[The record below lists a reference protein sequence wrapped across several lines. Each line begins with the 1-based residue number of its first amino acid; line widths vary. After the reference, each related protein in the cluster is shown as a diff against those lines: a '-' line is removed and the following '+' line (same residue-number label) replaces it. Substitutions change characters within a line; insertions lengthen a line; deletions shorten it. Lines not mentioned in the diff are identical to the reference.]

1 MFGQGETIL
10 MSENEQPRDLAL
22 IGAGYW
28 GKNLARN
35 FHQLGVLRLICD
47 ADEEALSQFR
57 AEYDGVETCNDPR
70 QVFTNETI
78 TRVAIAAPAGLH
90 YSFAKRAIEAG
101 KDVFVEKPL
110 CLDVAEAE
118 DLISLAEEHSC
129 ILMVGHL
136 LQYHPCVCKLRDLA
150 GSGELGQLQYITSNR
165 LNLGKIR
172 REENALWSFAPH
184 DLSVILSL
192 AGDRLP
198 KRVTCSGGSY
208 LTGGVADTTLMA
220 MRFDAGV
227 RAHVYVSW
235 LNPFKEQKLT
245 VIGSEGMLVF
255 DDTLPWE
262 QKLLLFRDHL
272 AWGDGGMPEPNKS
285 AGVPIEVPED
295 EPLQCECEHF
305 LEATANR
312 TVPRTDGREGLR
324 VLQALHAGQA
334 SLDRDG
340 EPVNIR

>member
-1 MFGQGETIL
+1 
-10 MSENEQPRDLAL
+10 MSENEQPCDLAL

-35 FHQLGVLRLICD
+35 FHQLGVLRLLCD
-47 ADEEALSQFR
+47 ADEEALGRFN
-57 AEYDGVETCNDPR
+57 AEYDGLETCPDPE
-70 QVFTNETI
+70 QVFTNGTI
-78 TRVAIAAPAGLH
+78 TRVAIAAPAKLH
-90 YSFAKRAIEAG
+90 YRLAKRAIEAG

-118 DLISLAEEHSC
+118 ELIRLADNRQR

-136 LQYHPCVCKLRDLA
+136 LQYHPCVRRLRELA
-150 GSGELGQLQYITSNR
+150 GSGALGQLQYITSNR

-198 KRVTCSGGSY
+198 KRVTCTGGSY
-208 LTGGVADTTLMA
+208 LTSGIADTTLMA
-220 MRFDAGV
+220 MRFDGGV
-227 RAHVYVSW
+227 GAHVYVSW

-272 AWGDGGMPEPNKS
+272 AWGDGGVPEPNKS
-285 AGVPIEVPED
+285 AGEPVEVPED
-295 EPLQCECEHF
+295 EPLRCECEHF

-312 TVPRTDGREGLR
+312 TAPRTDGREGLR
-324 VLQALHAGQA
+324 VLRTLHAAQA

-340 EPVNIR
+340 EPVDIR

>member
-1 MFGQGETIL
+1 
-10 MSENEQPRDLAL
+10 MSNNEQPRDLAL

-35 FHQLGVLRLICD
+35 FHQLGVLRLLCD
-47 ADEEALSQFR
+47 ADEAALGRFR
-57 AEYDGVETCNDPR
+57 AEYDGLETCPDPE
-70 QVFTNETI
+70 QVFTNGTI
-78 TRVAIAAPAGLH
+78 TRVVIAAPAELH
-90 YSFAKRAIEAG
+90 YRLAKRALEAG

-118 DLISLAEEHSC
+118 ELIRLADNRQR

-136 LQYHPCVCKLRDLA
+136 LQYHPCVRKLRDLSD
-150 GSGELGQLQYITSNR
+150 GGELGQLQYITSNR

-198 KRVTCSGGSY
+198 KRVTCTGGSY
-208 LTGGVADTTLMA
+208 LTSGVADTTLMA
-220 MRFDAGV
+220 MRFADDV

-262 QKLLLFRDHL
+262 HKLLLFRDHL
-272 AWGDGGMPEPNKS
+272 AWGDGGVPEPNKS
-285 AGVPIEVPED
+285 AGEPVEVPED
-295 EPLQCECEHF
+295 EPLRCECEHF

-312 TVPRTDGREGLR
+312 TAPRTDAHEGLR
-324 VLQALHAGQA
+324 VLRALHAAQA

-340 EPVNIR
+340 EPVDIR

>member
-1 MFGQGETIL
+1 
-10 MSENEQPRDLAL
+10 MSENKQPRDLAL
-22 IGAGYW
+22 VGAGYW
-28 GKNLARN
+28 GRNLARN
-35 FHQLGVLRLICD
+35 FHQLGVLRRLCD
-47 ADEEALSQFR
+47 ADEEALGRFR
-57 AEYDGVETCNDPR
+57 AEYAGLETCPDPEP
-70 QVFTNETI
+70 VFADEKI
-78 TRVAIAAPAGLH
+78 TRVAIAAPAELH
-90 YSFAKRAIEAG
+90 YRLAKRALEAG

-118 DLISLAEEHSC
+118 ELIRLAGDRRR

-136 LQYHPCVCKLRDLA
+136 LQYHPCVRKLRALA
-150 GSGELGQLQYITSNR
+150 AGGALGQLQYITSNR

-198 KRVTCSGGSY
+198 KRVSCTGGSY
-208 LTGGVADTTLMA
+208 LTRGVADTTLMA
-220 MRFDAGV
+220 MRFADGV

-245 VIGSEGMLVF
+245 VIGSDGMLVF

-262 QKLLLFRDHL
+262 RKLTLFRDHL
-272 AWGDGGMPEPNKS
+272 VRGDGGVPEPNKS
-285 AGVPIEVPED
+285 AGEPVEVAEQ
-295 EPLQCECEHF
+295 EPLRCECEHF

-312 TVPRTDGREGLR
+312 TVPRTDGCEGLR
-324 VLQALHAGQA
+324 VLRALHAAQA

-340 EPVNIR
+340 EPVDID